1 MLWGRIYSFPLPA
14 SGGSCITRIFQAS
27 HPQISFCSI
36 FTSPSPLCQACL
48 CLPPTCNCVE
58 GLHSNPGLSL
68 HLKILDSI
76 PPSRP
81 SKPGNC
87 IGFLGLPQQITRY
100 MAAKVNRNLFSHS
113 SRPELQHQ
121 GVNQAVLPPGVLE
134 RPTSLPLPASVAPT
148 VPWLVEASL

>member
-1 MLWGRIYSFPLPA
+1 MAAASLESSRPVILKSLSAPSSHHLLLCVRPA
-14 SGGSCITRIFQAS
+14 SVS
-27 HPQISFCSI
+27 HLHATVLRACTVIQGYLS
-36 FTSPSPLCQACL
+36 TSRSLIPSH
-48 CLPPTCNCVE
+48 LPD
-58 GLHSNPGLSL
+58 LL
-68 HLKILDSI
+68 
-76 PPSRP
+76 